1 MGTSAPS
8 NSPHDSAALLERW
21 RSGMTERILWRI
33 GGGRELALGERP
45 LLMGVVN
52 ATPDSFSD
60 GNQPLDLEFRVARAR
75 AQVAAG
81 AQIIDVGGESG
92 VTNRSAIDAD
102 EEIARVLPLVELLVA
117 DGMVVSIDTYK
128 PAVADV
134 ALAAG
139 AAIVNDVSGLGD
151 PQLADVC
158 ARAGAGLV
166 LTHTRT
172 APKTRLDVEYPDGVM
187 TDIVRLLRERAD
199 VARARGVPA
208 GAIVLDPGPDLAK
221 TPAQTLAA
229 LADLAPLHALGYP
242 LLMATSRKDFLGA
255 LTGRPPRER
264 LAGSLAAL
272 AHCTDQGAQIFRVHD
287 VAAATEFLAVRAALR
302 GEVEIDPDLAT
313 PEELRRDAPREPAGR
328 APAEH
333 PRREPRPGEGSRS
346 GP

>member
-1 MGTSAPS
+1 MGTTALPS
-8 NSPHDSAALLERW
+8 SPHDSAALLSRW
-21 RSGMTERILWRI
+21 RSGMTERRVWRI
-33 GGGRELALGERP
+33 GGGLELALGERP

-60 GNQPLDLEFRVARAR
+60 GDQPLDLESRVARAR

-92 VTNRSAIDAD
+92 VTNRPPIDAS
-102 EEIARVLPLVELLVA
+102 EEIARVLPLIESLVA

-128 PAVADV
+128 PAVAHA
-134 ALAAG
+134 ALEAG
-139 AAIVNDVSGLGD
+139 ATIVNDVSGLRD
-151 PQLADVC
+151 PQLADAC

-172 APKTRLDVEYPDGVM
+172 APKTRLDMEYPDGVM
-187 TDIVRLLRERAD
+187 TDIVGLLRERVD
-199 VARARGVPA
+199 IARARGVPA
-208 GAIVLDPGPDLAK
+208 EAIVLDPGPDLAK
-221 TPAQTLAA
+221 RPAQTLAA

-242 LLMATSRKDFLGA
+242 LLIATSRKDFLGA

-287 VAAATEFLAVRAALR
+287 VAAAAEFLAVRAALR
-302 GEVEIDPDLAT
+302 GEVEIDPELST
-313 PEELRRDAPREPAGR
+313 PEHLRRDAPREPTPR
-328 APAEH
+328 APDECR
-333 PRREPRPGEGSRS
+333 PRSAVRQDRGA
-346 GP
+346 